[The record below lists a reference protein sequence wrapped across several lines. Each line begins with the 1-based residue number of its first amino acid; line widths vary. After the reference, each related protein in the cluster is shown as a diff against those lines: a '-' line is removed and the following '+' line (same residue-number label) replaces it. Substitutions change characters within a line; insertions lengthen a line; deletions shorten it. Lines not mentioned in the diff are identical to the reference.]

1 MGIIDKSMSR
11 ELEENFAVLKHVR
24 VNRQEIDANLKEM
37 MEKIE
42 QEGIRDQKKVL
53 SPLQTLPKVGGGK
66 KLAPI
71 TEKSLT

>member
-1 MGIIDKSMSR
+1 MGIIDRGMSR

-42 QEGIRDQKKVL
+42 MEVIKDSKKGI
-53 SPLQTLPKVGGGK
+53 
-66 KLAPI
+66 
-71 TEKSLT
+71 

>member
-1 MGIIDKSMSR
+1 MGIIDRGMSR

-42 QEGIRDQKKVL
+42 MEVIKETKKGI
-53 SPLQTLPKVGGGK
+53 
-66 KLAPI
+66 
-71 TEKSLT
+71 